1 MKALFLAGVAME
13 GAILHTALAARRQ
26 GLGVSVALDAC
37 SGLSRRTE
45 DAAIRQMEAA
55 GVVTT
60 SVASLATGWL
70 GSATP
75 ASAIAVL
82 NELRRLA
89 G

>member
-1 MKALFLAGVAME
+1 ME
-13 GAILHTALAARRQ
+13 GAILHTALAARRHSMA
-26 GLGVSVALDAC
+26 VSVAIDAC

-70 GSATP
+70 DT
-75 ASAIAVL
+75 ASPEQGMAVL
-82 NELRRLA
+82 QELRRLLD
-89 G
+89 